1 MTADSSL
8 PTGPAFRPM
17 AFPVVPLLAAILL
30 VTAAGCGPTY
40 SAPTYSALTL
50 EPGGRFVLSGEGD
63 VAFRADLENEGP
75 VPVTLAER
83 TPDGRLAGLGV
94 LGPGARRSVR
104 LRMGS
109 AAVFLNLSPTTEARL
124 VVTGR
129 NSSELT
135 MRSLSPGD

>member
-30 VTAAGCGPTY
+30 VTAAGCG
-40 SAPTYSALTL
+40 PTYSALTL